1 MQRRCSPGK
10 TLIRVGGFCSYDAGD
25 RQIGMDATGAMALSG
40 TLVRGG
46 ETIFEGAL
54 QWTLDPAL
62 NYHHGVALGRG
73 SGVESGDKLTLS
85 VEVPP

>member
-1 MQRRCSPGK
+1 
-10 TLIRVGGFCSYDAGD
+10 
-25 RQIGMDATGAMALSG
+25 MALSG

>member
-1 MQRRCSPGK
+1 
-10 TLIRVGGFCSYDAGD
+10 
-25 RQIGMDATGAMALSG
+25 MDATGAMALSG